1 MPTKSEIFDKVMGFI
16 DMGIAM
22 GFYTDEEVKELQNL
36 ERLYYIQSEEV
47 PCDSSLKIKDEDR
60 KEASAEYDEFETG
73 KFSYDEFAA
82 NP

>member
-22 GFYTDEEVKELQNL
+22 GFYTDEEAKELQNL
-36 ERLYYIQSEEV
+36 ERLYYIQSEETL
-47 PCDSSLKIKDEDR
+47 CDPALEIEDE
-60 KEASAEYDEFETG
+60 ETSAGYEEFETG